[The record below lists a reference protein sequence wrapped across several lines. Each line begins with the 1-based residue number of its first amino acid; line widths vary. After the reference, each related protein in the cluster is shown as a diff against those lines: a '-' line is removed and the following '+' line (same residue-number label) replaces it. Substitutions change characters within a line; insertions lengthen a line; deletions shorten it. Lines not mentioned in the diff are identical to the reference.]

1 MTQINRKPFHVH
13 RLKESILLNCPYHTI
28 NRLNVTNIKIPLTLS
43 IEKVQIIIKF
53 VQNHKRSCKATVIL
67 RKKNKPGS
75 VTFSNF
81 KLCLKIN
88 THRIS
93 LKYRIESPKN
103 KPHTYDQLIFCRGA
117 KNTQWVSDSLFNTI
131 NAVGKTR

>member
-53 VQNHKRSCKATVIL
+53 V
-67 RKKNKPGS
+67 
-75 VTFSNF
+75 
-81 KLCLKIN
+81 
-88 THRIS
+88 
-93 LKYRIESPKN
+93 
-103 KPHTYDQLIFCRGA
+103 
-117 KNTQWVSDSLFNTI
+117 
-131 NAVGKTR
+131 